1 MASPAP
7 PILVFLL
14 TEDWFFASHFQRRAL
29 AAKEAGFRVILIARE
44 SEAGAKIRSAGIE
57 FFPVPFIRRRLNPF
71 AELVF
76 TLQLAKL
83 YRRLKP
89 DLVHHIALKPI
100 VIGGIAARLAGVR
113 AIVNAPVGL
122 GFVFSSDKWLAKAL
136 KPLVK
141 LLLRLTLTPPGAKV
155 IFENPDDMAVLS
167 AAGMVRADDAVLIRG
182 AGVDI
187 TEFVPVLEPPPPIRV
202 ILIARM
208 IREKGVAD
216 FVEAARI
223 LKGEAE
229 FVMAGAPDEGN
240 PNTITEQELLAWQ
253 AEKKITW
260 LGPRRDIAALLA
272 GAHIACQPSTYREG
286 LPKSALEAMAAG
298 KPLVA
303 TDIPGCREA
312 VINGETGFLVP
323 PRDPPALAAAIRQL
337 IDSAELR
344 TRFGAAGRARA
355 EQEFA
360 DSVICAQTLLVYQA
374 LIPRSP
380 A

>member
-1 MASPAP
+1 MAETP
-7 PILVFLL
+7 PTLVFLL
-14 TEDWFFASHFQRRAL
+14 TEDWFFASHFQKRAL
-29 AAKEAGFRVILIARE
+29 SAKAAGFRVILVARE
-44 SEAGAKIRSAGIE
+44 SEAGAKIRAAGIE

-76 TLQLAKL
+76 ILHLAKL
-83 YRRLKP
+83 YRRLQP

-100 VIGGIAARLAGVR
+100 VLGGIAARLAGVR

-122 GFVFSSDKWLAKAL
+122 GFVFSSEKPLAKAL

-141 LLLRLTLTPPGAKV
+141 FLLRLTLTPPGAKV
-155 IFENPDDMAVLS
+155 IFENPDDLAALS
-167 AAGMVRADDAVLIRG
+167 AAGMVRPDAAILIRG

-187 TEFVPVLEPPPPIRV
+187 QEFAPSPEPPPPIRV

-223 LKGEAE
+223 LKGQAE
-229 FVMAGAPDEGN
+229 FVLAGAPDEGN
-240 PNTITEQELLAWQ
+240 PNTITERELQDWQ
-253 AEKKITW
+253 AEGLVTW

-312 VINGETGFLVP
+312 VTDGETGFLVP
-323 PRDPPALAAAIRQL
+323 PRNPPALAGAIKQL
-337 IDSAELR
+337 IDSPELR
-344 TRFGAAGRARA
+344 ARFGAAGRARA
-355 EQEFA
+355 VQEFA

-374 LIPRSP
+374 FGLRNPP
-380 A
+380 